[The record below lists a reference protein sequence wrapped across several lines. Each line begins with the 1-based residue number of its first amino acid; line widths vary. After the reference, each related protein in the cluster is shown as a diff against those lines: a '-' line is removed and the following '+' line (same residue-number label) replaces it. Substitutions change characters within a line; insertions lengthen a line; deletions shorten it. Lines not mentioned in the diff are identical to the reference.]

1 MLQVSEKDQLADFAQ
16 ALRTKLA
23 FFDELEAVGGRFHGS
38 SAPSVDSDSFL
49 PLLSRL
55 DDSLAFVAAHPQC
68 VSADSVKTQCVP
80 NGQMEQ
86 QAAQLMPAFLL
97 LLAHLAVQT

>member
-1 MLQVSEKDQLADFAQ
+1 MNYVSVVCKQVSEKDQLADFA
-16 ALRTKLA
+16 ASLHSKLR

-38 SAPSVDSDSFL
+38 AAPSVDSDAFL

-68 VSADSVKTQCVP
+68 VNDSNPPVLKLH
-80 NGQMEQ
+80 
-86 QAAQLMPAFLL
+86 A
-97 LLAHLAVQT
+97 